1 MKLAAFRGIEPL
13 PEFEFA
19 RENMNGVLVMRTLL
33 LTAAASAIAL
43 ASAVPAAAQ
52 DRDDN
57 ATTFTG
63 PRVGVLLGYD
73 KLQPGSTQ
81 NSSISDNNSANGL
94 LYGGDIGYDVAL
106 GGIVLGAEG
115 EVTGSTGKVSN
126 NPVAAGAL
134 GYGRV
139 KNGRD
144 LYAGVRAGFRAGSN
158 TLIYAKGGYTNQRL
172 DLTANNGTTTTGQHF
187 NLDGWRLGAGVEQG
201 IGQHTYAKIEYRYSN
216 YNNARFEYA
225 NGANTNNFSVDTDRH
240 QVAVGVGYRF

>member
-1 MKLAAFRGIEPL
+1 MQRLPGSCSPVKL
-13 PEFEFA
+13 
-19 RENMNGVLVMRTLL
+19 NGVLVMRTLL

-43 ASAVPAAAQ
+43 ASAAPAAAQ
-52 DRDDN
+52 DRDDS

-73 KLQPGSTQ
+73 KLQPGSGP
-81 NSSISDNNSANGL
+81 NSSIGDDNNSANGL

-139 KNGRD
+139 KDGRD
-144 LYAGVRAGFRAGSN
+144 LYAGVRVGFRAGSN
-158 TLIYAKGGYTNQRL
+158 TLLYAKGGYTNQRL
-172 DLTANNGTTTTGQHF
+172 DLTANNGTTTLGQHF

-201 IGQHTYAKIEYRYSN
+201 IGRHTYAKLEYRYSN
-216 YNNARFEYA
+216 YNNARFEYPS
-225 NGANTNNFSVDTDRH
+225 GANTNNFSVDTDRH
-240 QVAVGVGYRF
+240 QIVAGVGVRF

>member
-1 MKLAAFRGIEPL
+1 
-13 PEFEFA
+13 
-19 RENMNGVLVMRTLL
+19 MRTLL

-43 ASAVPAAAQ
+43 APAAAQ
-52 DRDDN
+52 DRDSN
-57 ATTFTG
+57 ATTFSG

-73 KLQPGSTQ
+73 KLQPGSSQ
-81 NSSISDNNSANGL
+81 SSSISDNNSANGL
-94 LYGGDIGYDVAL
+94 LYGGDVGYDFDA
-106 GGIVLGAEG
+106 GGVVLGVEG

-126 NPVAAGAL
+126 IPVAAGAL

-158 TLIYAKGGYTNQRL
+158 TLVYAKGGNTNQRL
-172 DLTANNGTTTTGQHF
+172 DLTANNGTSTLGQHF

-201 IGQHTYAKIEYRYSN
+201 SGRNTYAKLEYRYSN
-216 YNNARFEYA
+216 YNNARFEYP

-240 QVAVGVGYRF
+240 QIVAGVGVRF

>member
-1 MKLAAFRGIEPL
+1 
-13 PEFEFA
+13 
-19 RENMNGVLVMRTLL
+19 MRTLL

-43 ASAVPAAAQ
+43 ASAAPAAAQ
-52 DRDDN
+52 DRDDS

-73 KLQPGSTQ
+73 KLQPGSGP
-81 NSSISDNNSANGL
+81 NSSIGDDNNSANGL

-139 KNGRD
+139 KDGRD
-144 LYAGVRAGFRAGSN
+144 LYAGVRVGFRAGSN
-158 TLIYAKGGYTNQRL
+158 TLVYAKGGYTNQRL
-172 DLTANNGTTTTGQHF
+172 DLTANNGTTTLGQHF

-201 IGQHTYAKIEYRYSN
+201 IGRHTYAKLEYRYSN
-216 YNNARFEYA
+216 YNRGEIDFESSNIADRDRFDI
-225 NGANTNNFSVDTDRH
+225 DTDRH
-240 QVAVGVGYRF
+240 QVMASVGWRF